1 MKLVKLKV
9 ENFASYINEE
19 IDFTELKNGPF
30 LLTGNNGAGKST
42 MIEMITVAIY
52 NKCRNCESKGI
63 TIDDLITTGKDFF
76 KLELT
81 FEQDG
86 NLYTIIREK
95 NKKSQKLKLLVN
107 NEEKKGKLTEIQTM
121 INSIVKLDYDTFMD
135 TIIIGQGEAD
145 GFMKKS
151 PLERKKVI
159 TKILQLGK
167 YEALEARTK
176 ELKKDLKVK
185 IDMSKSKLEDLYD
198 EIKNKNSFTN
208 RVLELDDNITNLER
222 SIEEDN
228 IELENVLAEKVKYEQ
243 LKNQQKVL
251 LDKKNAIDIKIAN
264 VNSSIKKGEGLLNEI
279 LESIS
284 KKDEVF
290 SKVESIKNTIEE
302 KNDIDKELS
311 SQASVILSET
321 KAIKANLNELNEKMI
336 NLRDYNKAEC
346 EFCGQNITEEY
357 KKEHLEKMNNKIQE
371 INEKITENKNIYEA
385 KKQEAKENSTQLSSL
400 KIELRNLEEQKT
412 KIEKGLVKKD
422 NFENRLAEL
431 RQELEA
437 LNVEKEEF
445 SSITIIDVENKVF
458 NDFELKDKLRRERDK
473 LSNLKSEKSV
483 LLNNL
488 QQIKEKEIVYDKLS
502 LENKENIKLFNR
514 YEKIQKAWSKDGIQ
528 ALIIDSALPLIED
541 EVNKYLGIMSS
552 NEISIKFETQKE
564 AKNGNKNE
572 TLDIIVSDYSGTRPY
587 ELYSGGQKQR
597 INLATRIGLSK
608 FLSNRA
614 DINMQFFFIDEGL
627 GSLDDEGK
635 IGFIDM
641 INSISLLF
649 EQIFVISHIDDIK
662 EAFNTKVL
670 VTKSQDKGSKFSI
683 LN

>member
-159 TKILQLGK
+159 TKILQLSK

-176 ELKKDLKVK
+176 ELKKELKIK
-185 IDMSKSKLEDLYD
+185 IDMNKSKLEDLYD
-198 EIKNKNSFTN
+198 EIKNKNSFAN
-208 RVLELDDNITNLER
+208 RVLELDDNIIDLER
-222 SIEEDN
+222 SIEKNN
-228 IELENVLAEKVKYEQ
+228 IELENILAEKVKYEQ

-251 LDKKNAIDIKIAN
+251 LDKKNAIDTKIMK
-264 VNSSIKKGEGLLNEI
+264 VNSSIKKGEVLLNEI
-279 LESIS
+279 LESIN

-290 SKVESIKNTIEE
+290 SKVEFIKNAIEE
-302 KNDIDKELS
+302 KNEIDKELS

-321 KAIKANLNELNEKMI
+321 KTIKANLNELNEKMI

-357 KKEHLEKMNNKIQE
+357 KKEHLEKMNDKIQE
-371 INEKITENKNIYEA
+371 INDKIAENKNIYET
-385 KKQEAKENSTQLSSL
+385 KKQEAKENLTQLSSL
-400 KIELRNLEEQKT
+400 KIELRNLEDQKT

-431 RQELEA
+431 RQELET

-445 SSITIIDVENKVF
+445 SSITIIEVENKVF
-458 NDFELKDKLRRERDK
+458 NDFELKDRLKRERDK
-473 LSNLKSEKSV
+473 LSDLKSEKSV

-488 QQIKEKEIVYDKLS
+488 QQIKEKEIVYDKLNVT
-502 LENKENIKLFNR
+502 NKENIKLFSR

-528 ALIIDSALPLIED
+528 ALIIDSTLPLIED

-572 TLDIIVSDYSGTRPY
+572 TLDIIVSDFSGTRPY

-614 DINMQFFFIDEGL
+614 DVNMQFFFIDEGL

-635 IGFIDM
+635 NGFIDM
-641 INSISLLF
+641 INSISTLF

-662 EAFNTKVL
+662 EAFNTKIL